1 MKTKMAVFDM
11 DGTLFDTC
19 ESNHIAYELAMKES
33 GIDKTISVDEFK
45 KKCFGKNYKEF
56 LPTEY
61 GIVDAETIEKIH
73 DIKKKKYK
81 SVLEK
86 YGKTFGGLL
95 DLLKC
100 IKSEYVVVLWT
111 TASKVNTYEL
121 LDVFQCTRNY
131 VMKKQLSNQWPILLT
146 KNWKCNLSTSFYA
159 KWNYWRWYCGNG
171 SPLSNSRKCFG
182 WNAKYKCSKWI
193 CVNNW

>member
-33 GIDKTISVDEFK
+33 GIDKTISVDEFN

-121 LDVFQCTRNY
+121 LDVFKCTSLFDEIITAEDVR
-131 VMKKQLSNQWPILLT
+131 VLKPDLEGLT
-146 KNWKCNLSTSFYA
+146 KVIDKYGIAREKILYFDDSEASVLRASEQGVTSFRVL
-159 KWNYWRWYCGNG
+159 N
-171 SPLSNSRKCFG
+171 
-182 WNAKYKCSKWI
+182 
-193 CVNNW
+193 